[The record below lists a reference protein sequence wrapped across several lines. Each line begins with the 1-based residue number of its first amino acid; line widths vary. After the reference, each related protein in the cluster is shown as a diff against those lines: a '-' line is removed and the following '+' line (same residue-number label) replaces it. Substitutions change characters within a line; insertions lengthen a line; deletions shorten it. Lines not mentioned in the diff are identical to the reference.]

1 MYCFMGFQSVN
12 TLSTYNNP
20 KRFVLLMPFIGE
32 EDKYQNYEA
41 GKFGADLVPRSR
53 LATSISSCLPQ
64 RNEAKKKKKKKN
76 KK

>member
-41 GKFGADLVPRSR
+41 GKFGADLVPITR
-53 LATSISSCLPQ
+53 
-64 RNEAKKKKKKKN
+64 
-76 KK
+76 